1 MFVVGVEKGWMISHT
16 EDERLAVVTAV
27 AVTEHPA

>member
-1 MFVVGVEKGWMISHT
+1 MFVVGVEKGWMMSYT
-16 EDERLAVVTAV
+16 EDERLPVVTAV